1 MGNFEEKLLNT
12 HMTKKMAKE
21 NILFDFDDIQQ
32 TFCPEKS
39 HTSPQGNPHTS
50 KNLPCI
56 NESKRTLGCRA
67 MKVIKGL
74 PKSLGLP
81 QICGSSNIETEVIV
95 RRETP
100 WETYRRIG
108 VREVAGQV
116 IIAADRSRLSRMRT
130 FREYKKVDAE
140 KMICYFRNFNH
151 LNILT
156 AQECYEDQ
164 FSMYALVDHHPLTLN
179 DLICCHTI
187 YPTEAELASIISQV
201 DTRLK

>member
-1 MGNFEEKLLNT
+1 
-12 HMTKKMAKE
+12 
-21 NILFDFDDIQQ
+21 
-32 TFCPEKS
+32 
-39 HTSPQGNPHTS
+39 
-50 KNLPCI
+50 
-56 NESKRTLGCRA
+56 

-100 WETYRRIG
+100 WETYLRIG

-116 IIAADRSRLSRMRT
+116 IIVADRSRLSRMRT
-130 FREYKKVDAE
+130 FREYDKADAE
-140 KMICYFRNFNH
+140 KLIRYFRSFKH

-164 FSMYALVDHHPLTLN
+164 SSMYALVDHFPLTLN
-179 DLICCHTI
+179 DLICCHTL

-201 DTRLK
+201 NVQLKSKCTVS